1 MTIFRRPC
9 AGVIKLIVASDL
21 PVMYTAAWNKQ
32 QFDEIYFWAHDRFCF
47 VSVVCGRNGCPHLV
61 HGRLRCITPSCR
73 K

>member
-32 QFDEIYFWAHDRFCF
+32 QFDEIYF
-47 VSVVCGRNGCPHLV
+47 
-61 HGRLRCITPSCR
+61 
-73 K
+73 